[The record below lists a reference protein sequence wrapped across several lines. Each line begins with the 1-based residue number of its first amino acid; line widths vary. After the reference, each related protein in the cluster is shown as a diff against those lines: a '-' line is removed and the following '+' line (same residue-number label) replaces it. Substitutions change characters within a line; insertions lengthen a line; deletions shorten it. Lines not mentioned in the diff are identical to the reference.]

1 MMAYLQELLA
11 EEGFEG
17 GKLKKNQKPVK
28 MKFRNR
34 TVEKEESGGLPM
46 YVCYGRKSS
55 DFENQKVEKGV
66 PSSRSSVF
74 SSRRV
79 DSDSGKSKSKTVRRE
94 DELVIDDVAIRAV
107 ISILSG
113 YIGRYLKDQ
122 NFRQMIREK
131 CKSCLVKRKMES
143 DNGTF
148 ANVEQGIESVD
159 KLVEHPGTKKELRM
173 KSVRNSIQIL
183 SVAATLNSK
192 KTRNGSISGVPN
204 SYLSAIAQL
213 YLSIVYKLEKNDRI
227 SGKHLLQ
234 VFCDSPFLART
245 HLLPDLWE
253 HLFLPHLL
261 HLKVWY
267 QQELEFLST
276 SGYGEK
282 EKRMKSLSKVYNGQ
296 MDLGTFKFAMYYK
309 QWLKIGAK
317 TPAMPDVPL
326 PSAPSYGSSS
336 RRSSDS
342 LTSNSSINKNLYRA
356 VFGPMDFNN
365 QNRDTWG
372 LIKEEGDICKDED
385 NYNAF
390 NLVHNKRVTQPRAS
404 SQIYRNPRTELW
416 PEIQKLH
423 YFRFFPCQGAPT
435 ECIASSNHVIRNNS
449 IKHKENTHLPLS
461 DLSRAISTL
470 CSSDSVKECEKAV
483 RVVTKAW
490 LNSHGDPAIEADLTK
505 APVIEGMLEVLFISN
520 DDEVLE
526 LAISVLAEFVVRNE
540 INRQIILNLDP
551 QLEIFLRLLKNSS
564 LFLKA
569 AVLLYLIKPMAKQM
583 ISSEWVPLVLRVLEF
598 GGKLQT
604 LLTVRCSPQVAAFY
618 FLDQL
623 LTGFNEDRNF
633 ENADQVVSMGGL
645 SLLVRSIEIGGV
657 RERMNAALIMSCC
670 IRADG
675 SCRNYLVDNLNKAS
689 LLELIVLENHKD
701 SKGCA
706 FALLTELLC
715 LNRRT
720 QITKFLSELQNGW
733 DGLNTM
739 HMLLVYLQ
747 RASPEECPL
756 VAAILLQL
764 DLLGDPMRCSVYRE
778 EAVDAIVEALNCQIC
793 NEKVQEQSARA
804 LMMLGGCYSGRGEAT
819 TEKWLLQ
826 KAGFSNNL
834 CDSFHDTEMVNDILN
849 EEKDEIEEWQKK
861 VAVALLNSGNRRL
874 LSALSNSIANGIPNL
889 ARASLSTVALISSF
903 LHSIGDQDFQSMVCS
918 ILMPRLLES
927 SKYDSAPEERLLAS
941 FSLQFLRKISERNF
955 VLSSL
960 DKMFMNTLSNPSLHG
975 DQKSVFQSLKSSEA
989 PES

>member
-1 MMAYLQELLA
+1 MASLQELLV

-34 TVEKEESGGLPM
+34 TAEEEDSGGLPM
-46 YVCYGRKSS
+46 YVCYARKSS
-55 DFENQKVEKGV
+55 DFGNQKVEKGV
-66 PSSRSSVF
+66 SRSRSSVF

-94 DELVIDDVAIRAV
+94 DEPVIDDVAIRAV

-113 YIGRYLKDQ
+113 YIGRYLKDE
-122 NFRQMIREK
+122 NFRQMTREK

-143 DNGTF
+143 DNGIF
-148 ANVEQGIESVD
+148 ANVEQGIERVD
-159 KLVEHPGTKKELRM
+159 KLVVNPETKKELRM
-173 KSVRNSIQIL
+173 KSFRNSIQLL
-183 SVAATLNSK
+183 SVVATLNSK
-192 KTRNGSISGVPN
+192 KARNGSISGVLN
-204 SYLSAIAQL
+204 SHLSAIAQL

-227 SGKHLLQ
+227 SSKHLLQ

-282 EKRMKSLSKVYNGQ
+282 EKRMKSLSKVYDGQ

-326 PSAPSYGSSS
+326 PSAPRYGSSS

-342 LTSNSSINKNLYRA
+342 FTSNSSMNKNLYRA

-365 QNRDTWG
+365 QNRDTCG
-372 LIKEEGDICKDED
+372 IIKEEGDICKDED

-404 SQIYRNPRTELW
+404 RQIYRNPRTELW
-416 PEIQKLH
+416 PETQKLD
-423 YFRFFPCQGAPT
+423 YLRFFPCQGAPT
-435 ECIASSNHVIRNNS
+435 ECIASSNHVVRNNS

-490 LNSHGDPAIEADLTK
+490 LNSHGDPAVEADLTK

-623 LTGFNEDRNF
+623 LTGFNEDRNL

-657 RERMNAALIMSCC
+657 QQRMNAALIMSCC

-675 SCRNYLVDNLNKAS
+675 SCRNYLVDNLNKGS

-747 RASPEECPL
+747 KASPEECPL

-778 EAVDAIVEALNCQIC
+778 EAVDAIVEALNCQVC

-804 LMMLGGCYSGRGEAT
+804 LMMLGGCFSYRGEAT

-826 KAGFSNNL
+826 EAGFSNNL

-849 EEKDEIEEWQKK
+849 EEKDDIEEWQKR

-889 ARASLSTVALISSF
+889 ARASLSTVALMSSF
-903 LHSIGDQDFQSMVCS
+903 LHSIGDQDFQCMVCS
-918 ILMPRLLES
+918 ILMPPLLES
-927 SKYDSAPEERLLAS
+927 SKYDNAPEERLLAS
-941 FSLQFLRKISERNF
+941 FSLQFLIKISERNS

-960 DKMFMNTLSNPSLHG
+960 DKKFMNTL
-975 DQKSVFQSLKSSEA
+975 
-989 PES
+989 